1 MSLSIMQDIAVVERF
16 LTSLHVSSFLG
27 PGRPMSGGRGHRC
40 AGQSIVREELKYSWC
55 ALPSISL
62 LFLLLSHS
70 HSFFATGKPS
80 QLVACVHS
88 FIPRSFYSFF
98 IYPPR
103 RSLPGRSGH
112 ERLERVFRG
121 CIHEMAEFVDGM
133 LRCSRGWPGAW

>member
-1 MSLSIMQDIAVVERF
+1 MQDIAVVERF

-27 PGRPMSGGRGHRC
+27 PGRPMNGGRGHRC
-40 AGQSIVREELKYSWC
+40 AGQSMVREELKYSWC

-98 IYPPR
+98 RYPPR
-103 RSLPGRSGH
+103 RSCRAEVAMRGLNEYFEDAYVKWLSSSMACCGA
-112 ERLERVFRG
+112 LEAGPVRG
-121 CIHEMAEFVDGM
+121 K
-133 LRCSRGWPGAW
+133 